1 MQKKTRIQV
10 ETSLFECISAVRT
23 ITAYEEDLIKR
34 YGQFFDDLSA
44 LDKDVRKNGVMIDVV
59 GGKEIYHKV
68 NPAVT
73 EKQKINTAMN
83 AILKTLGLDAKSVL
97 DNKSADVPGVAVDDY
112 E

>member
-1 MQKKTRIQV
+1 M
-10 ETSLFECISAVRT
+10 ESSLSAGIRAVRT

-34 YGQFFDDLSA
+34 YGQFNEDLIA
-44 LDKDVRKNGVMIDVV
+44 LDDEIKKNGVMIDVV
-59 GGKEIYHKV
+59 GGNEIYRKV

-83 AILKTLGLDAKSVL
+83 NILKTLGLDAKSVL
-97 DNKSADVPGVAVDDY
+97 DYKAPETTGVNVDAY

>member
-10 ETSLFECISAVRT
+10 ETSLFECISAVRK

-34 YGQFFDDLSA
+34 YSQFWEDMNA
-44 LDKDVRKNGVMIDVV
+44 LDKEIKDNGVMIDVV
-59 GGKEIYHKV
+59 GGKEIYRKV

-83 AILKTLGLDAKSVL
+83 AILKTLGLDAKSIL
-97 DNKSADVPGVAVDDY
+97 DYKLPETSGVSVNDY